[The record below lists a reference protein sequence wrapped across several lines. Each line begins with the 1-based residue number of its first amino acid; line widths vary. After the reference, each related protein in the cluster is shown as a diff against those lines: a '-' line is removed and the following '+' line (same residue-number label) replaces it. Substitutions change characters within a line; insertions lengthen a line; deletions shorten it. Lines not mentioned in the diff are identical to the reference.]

1 MDYIVPQDRLK
12 NLMTSYLDEK
22 LSGGVNEFDNFIL
35 IYYYDLNDDYN
46 DSEVLMEFDD
56 EDDRLYVDKSFINTF
71 ESLFPFGNAQS
82 FIKEWFE
89 NKFGVTIEYIES

>member
-1 MDYIVPQDRLK
+1 
-12 NLMTSYLDEK
+12 MTSFLDEK

-56 EDDRLYVDKSFINTF
+56 EDDIPDVEEPVDLAANDEIKNI
-71 ESLFPFGNAQS
+71 LLNA
-82 FIKEWFE
+82 
-89 NKFGVTIEYIES
+89 

>member
-1 MDYIVPQDRLK
+1 
-12 NLMTSYLDEK
+12 MTSYLDEK

-56 EDDRLYVDKSFINTF
+56 EDDRLYVDKS
-71 ESLFPFGNAQS
+71 
-82 FIKEWFE
+82 
-89 NKFGVTIEYIES
+89 